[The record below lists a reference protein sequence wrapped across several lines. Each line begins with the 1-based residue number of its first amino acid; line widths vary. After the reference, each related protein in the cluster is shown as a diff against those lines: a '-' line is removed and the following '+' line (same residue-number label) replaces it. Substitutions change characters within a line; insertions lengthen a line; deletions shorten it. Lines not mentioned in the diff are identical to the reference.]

1 MRKSWT
7 MLGAS
12 LFVLIAAGRLAQ
24 AGNEPMKTLQESTDA
39 VKGLCDIPL
48 NGIPRALVN
57 DAAGVAIIPH
67 LVKTALIVDREF
79 GHGVLLAH
87 EPSGAWSNPIFV
99 TLSGGGVGGQAGIQ
113 ATELVLVFKTRKSF
127 DRALAGKLTLG
138 SDMSVAAGPLGRDSK
153 IATDKG
159 MQSEIYS
166 YSRSRGLFVGLS
178 LEGAKLHVDDR
189 ANELF
194 YGLRGCRAP
203 DVLAWRGAIIPPVE
217 ALKAQLMRLSPP
229 PAVIVVPG
237 SPPPVFVPSQ
247 PPPLPPAPVPVPPPN
262 QGR

>member
-1 MRKSWT
+1 MRQPWKT
-7 MLGAS
+7 LGAS
-12 LFVLIAAGRLAQ
+12 LFVLIMTARPLE
-24 AGNEPMKTLQESTDA
+24 AGNQELKTLQESTDA

-67 LVKTALIVDREF
+67 LVKTALIVDRQF

-87 EPSGAWSNPIFV
+87 EPSGAWSSPVFV
-99 TLSGGGVGGQAGIQ
+99 RLSGGGVGGQAGIQ

-127 DRALAGKLTLG
+127 ERALAGKLTLG
-138 SDMSVAAGPLGRDSK
+138 GDMSVAAGPIGRDSK

-166 YSRSRGLFVGLS
+166 YSRSRGLFVGVS
-178 LEGAKLHVDDR
+178 LEGAKLHVDER

-194 YGLRGCRAP
+194 YGLPGGRAM
-203 DVLAWRGAIIPPVE
+203 DVLAWHGPIIPPVE

-229 PAVIVVPG
+229 PAVMLVPG
-237 SPPPVFVPSQ
+237 SPPPAIITT
-247 PPPLPPAPVPVPPPN
+247 PPPLPPAPVPVPPN